1 MAALIKKRVLAEFNQ
16 SQAIVNEPPIKRLKT
31 LRLLS
36 TSGSKNGTDSSSAL
50 AYIEC
55 LEKCKSGNDALQLL
69 VRISDAIAYI
79 APEDVPIA
87 VKKLAERFVVENEIA
102 VRAKIFWV
110 FAELGEV
117 TPDTLEKAKI
127 VNETAELLRNE
138 ESHRVK
144 SQGLAT
150 LLKLGDYQRALVLK
164 IAQEHLPDTWHGVQ
178 TRCLSIIGRYLTAN
192 TADDTLTL
200 IGNYARSQDP
210 RVRAQ
215 AFETMAEL
223 HSHRGCRLPASFF
236 KEACAALGDDYEIVR
251 RAVLK
256 LIYLLGREYPENI
269 VVGSDGEDVR
279 MVDCAFSQICSLMGD
294 LSPRVRASAM
304 SLLGT
309 MKSVSRRYIEQ
320 ALDKKQKVVEAD
332 RPEVE
337 EKSGSC
343 GAFIHGLEDEF
354 LEVRTAA
361 VEALCTLSLEQPS
374 IARISLDFM
383 VDMFNDEIQDVR
395 LRAIESLKKMSS
407 SVTLQEDQLETIL
420 GALEDFSGEVRE
432 GLHAMLAASH
442 LATTNCLY
450 MCVNRLLDNLS
461 RYPQDRESIRSCLAE
476 LGASHPYLTLPLV
489 PQLLGRHPFFDT
501 PEPDVDEPS
510 YASVLVLIFNAALHC
525 PSMHALFTEHA
536 SKHYHYLRDTMPH
549 LVPRLRPALTS
560 SGIKMEDM
568 DNEENRD
575 KRGREFLEKMGIGIE
590 NARPG
595 GRVHTQLLETAAIDL
610 DRMAEMDHHMEG
622 AARFTALYIRCLLLL
637 KSVLKECS
645 VSSTTSISANPVPNA
660 NNNIFVLLQ
669 HTQKLQRLFS
679 GLDENDIILANDM
692 WLKALAI
699 ELVRVTKSATGSA
712 LPLARYFLSEAD
724 ALPQDTSRLPP
735 FSRALVLQ
743 IPTLADVKPGSLTR
757 LLLPLLLTPVIQ
769 GEERL
774 PRPSA
779 TTRFCRA
786 HIEEPRGD
794 ADAALKFTGGLLLGI
809 PLNAKILNLRDPS
822 TLRIKLRH
830 PDQQVQL
837 LLPRQSDLRMQQSNQ
852 KDYRLR
858 TIVLLSHQVW
868 MEPCN
873 VEISLALLLP
883 SSSICTHPPLDDP
896 CVIDLCK
903 PIKVSIA
910 PKAIKRG
917 I

>member
-1 MAALIKKRVLAEFNQ
+1 MAALMKKRVLAEFTQ
-16 SQAIVNEPPIKRLKT
+16 SQVVSEPPLKRLRT
-31 LRLLS
+31 LRLAS
-36 TSGSKNGTDSSSAL
+36 TTGSKNGTEGSSAL

-55 LEKCKSGNDALQLL
+55 LEKCKGGNDALQLL
-69 VRISDAIAYI
+69 VRISDTIAYI
-79 APEDVPIA
+79 SPEDVPS
-87 VKKLAERFVVENEIA
+87 VVRKLSERFAIETEAA
-102 VRAKIFWV
+102 VRAKILWI

-117 TPDTLEKAKI
+117 TNDAAEKARI
-127 VNETAELLRNE
+127 VTETAEILRNE

-150 LLKLGDYQRALVLK
+150 LLKLGDYHRSLVLK
-164 IAQEHLPDTWHGVQ
+164 IAREHLPDTWHGVQ

-192 TADDTLTL
+192 TADDTLTFV
-200 IGNYARSQDP
+200 GNYARSQDP

-236 KEACAALGDDYEIVR
+236 GEACAALRDDYEIVR

-256 LIYLLGREYPENI
+256 LIWLLGREYPDNMI
-269 VVGSDGEDVR
+269 MGLDGEDIR

-309 MKSVSRRYIEQ
+309 MKDVSRRYIEQ
-320 ALDKKQKVVEAD
+320 ALDKKQKIVEAD

-361 VEALCTLSLEQPS
+361 VEALCTLSLEQPT

-395 LRAIESLKKMSS
+395 LRAIESLRKMSV
-407 SVTLQEDQLETIL
+407 SVTLREDQLETIL

-432 GLHAMLAASH
+432 GLHATLAASR
-442 LATTNCLY
+442 LATRNCLH
-450 MCVNRLLDNLS
+450 MCVNRLLDNLT
-461 RYPQDRESIRSCLAE
+461 RYPQDRESIRSCLAA

-549 LVPRLRPALTS
+549 LVPRLRPSITS
-560 SGIKMEDM
+560 GPGFGKEDA
-568 DNEENRD
+568 DHEEARD
-575 KRGREFLEKMGIGIE
+575 HRGREFLEKMVVGVE

-595 GRVHTQLLETAAIDL
+595 GRVHTQLLEAAAIDL
-610 DRMAEMDHHMEG
+610 DRLAEMDNRMEG
-622 AARFTALYIRCLLLL
+622 AASFTALYIRCLLLL
-637 KSVLKECS
+637 KSILKEFSITSANS
-645 VSSTTSISANPVPNA
+645 VSASPVPNTST
-660 NNNIFVLLQ
+660 NVSVLLQ
-669 HTQKLQRLFS
+669 NTQKLQRLFS
-679 GLDENDIILANDM
+679 GLGETDIILANDV
-692 WLKALAI
+692 WLKALAV
-699 ELVRVTKSATGSA
+699 ELIRVTRSATGSA
-712 LPLARYFLSEAD
+712 LPLARHFLSEAD
-724 ALPQDTSRLPP
+724 SLPQDTTKLPP
-735 FSRALVLQ
+735 FSRALVHQ

-757 LLLPLLLTPVIQ
+757 LLLPLLLTPSAKE
-769 GEERL
+769 EERL

-779 TTRFCRA
+779 STRFCRA
-786 HIEEPRGD
+786 IIEEPRGD

-809 PLNAKILNLRDPS
+809 PLTAKIQNLRDS
-822 TLRIKLRH
+822 SILRIKLRH

-837 LLPRQSDLRMQQSNQ
+837 LLPRQSDLRVQNTEHN
-852 KDYRLR
+852 DYRLK
-858 TIVLLSHQVW
+858 TTVLLSHQVW
-868 MEPCN
+868 MEACN
-873 VEISLALLLP
+873 VEISLALLVP
-883 SSSICTHPPLDDP
+883 TSSVCTHAPLDDP

-903 PIKVSIA
+903 PTKVSIA
-910 PKAIKRG
+910 PKPIKRG

>member
-1 MAALIKKRVLAEFNQ
+1 MAALMKKRVLAEFNQ
-16 SQAIVNEPPIKRLKT
+16 SQVVNDPPLKRLRT
-31 LRLLS
+31 LRLIS
-36 TSGSKNGTDSSSAL
+36 NSGSKNGIEGSSAL

-55 LEKCKSGNDALQLL
+55 LEKCKCGNDALQLL
-69 VRISDAIAYI
+69 VRISDTIAYI
-79 APEDVPIA
+79 SPEDVPSV
-87 VKKLAERFVVENEIA
+87 VKKLSERFTIETEAA
-102 VRAKIFWV
+102 VRAKILWI

-117 TPDTLEKAKI
+117 TNDSIEKTKI
-127 VNETAELLRNE
+127 VNETAELLKNE

-150 LLKLGDYQRALVLK
+150 LLKLGDYHRTLVLK
-164 IAQEHLPDTWHGVQ
+164 IAREHLPDTWHGVQ

-192 TADDTLTL
+192 ITDDTLPL
-200 IGNYARSQDP
+200 VSNYAYSQDP

-223 HSHRGCRLPASFF
+223 HSYRGCRLPASFF
-236 KEACAALGDDYEIVR
+236 GEACTALRDDYEIVR
-251 RAVLK
+251 RTVLK
-256 LIYLLGREYPENI
+256 LIWLLGREYPENI
-269 VVGSDGEDVR
+269 IVGTDGEDIR

-294 LSPRVRASAM
+294 LSPRVRALAM

-309 MKSVSRRYIEQ
+309 MKCVSQRYIEQ

-361 VEALCTLSLEQPS
+361 VEALCTLSLEQPN

-395 LRAIESLKKMSS
+395 LRAIESLRKMSA
-407 SVTLQEDQLETIL
+407 SVTLREDQLETIL

-432 GLHAMLAASH
+432 GLHATLAASQ
-442 LATTNCLY
+442 LATRNCLH

-461 RYPQDRESIRSCLAE
+461 RYPQDKESIRNCLAA

-510 YASVLVLIFNAALHC
+510 YASVLVLVFNAALHC

-549 LVPRLRPALTS
+549 LVPRLRPTVTS
-560 SGIKMEDM
+560 GSDFGKEDKI
-568 DNEENRD
+568 DEEAE
-575 KRGREFLEKMGIGIE
+575 RGKEFLEKVVTGVE

-595 GRVHTQLLETAAIDL
+595 GRVHTQLLEAAAIDL
-610 DRMAEMDHHMEG
+610 DRLAEMDHRMEG

-637 KSVLKECS
+637 KSILKEFSILSTNS
-645 VSSTTSISANPVPNA
+645 VSTSPLPNTTTNVS
-660 NNNIFVLLQ
+660 VLLQ
-669 HTQKLQRLFS
+669 NTQKLQRLFS
-679 GLDENDIILANDM
+679 GLNENEIILANDV
-692 WLKALAI
+692 WLKALAV
-699 ELVRVTKSATGSA
+699 ELIRVTRSVTGRSA
-712 LPLARYFLSEAD
+712 LPLARHFLSEAD
-724 ALPQDTSRLPP
+724 ILPQDTTKLPS

-757 LLLPLLLTPVIQ
+757 MLLPLLLTPASQ

-774 PRPSA
+774 PRPSVS
-779 TTRFCRA
+779 TRFCRA
-786 HIEEPRGD
+786 IIEEPRGD

-809 PLNAKILNLRDPS
+809 PLTAKILNLRDPS
-822 TLRIKLRH
+822 ILRIKLRH

-837 LLPRQSDLRMQQSNQ
+837 LLPRQSDLRLQNTEQN
-852 KDYRLR
+852 DYRLR

-868 MEPCN
+868 MEACN
-873 VEISLALLLP
+873 VEISLALLVP
-883 SSSICTHPPLDDP
+883 SSAVCTHSPLDDP

-903 PIKVSIA
+903 PTKVSIA
-910 PKAIKRG
+910 PKPIKRG

>member
-1 MAALIKKRVLAEFNQ
+1 MNYKIFNQ
-16 SQAIVNEPPIKRLKT
+16 IVNEPPIKRLKT

-87 VKKLAERFVVENEIA
+87 IKKLAERFVVENEIA

-320 ALDKKQKVVEAD
+320 ALDKKQKVIEAD

-560 SGIKMEDM
+560 SGIKIEDM

-757 LLLPLLLTPVIQ
+757 LLLPLLLTPVVQ

-786 HIEEPRGD
+786 YIEEPRGD

-883 SSSICTHPPLDDP
+883 SSSICTNPPLDDP
-896 CVIDLCK
+896 YVIDLCK

-910 PKAIKRG
+910 PKAFKRG

>member
-1 MAALIKKRVLAEFNQ
+1 
-16 SQAIVNEPPIKRLKT
+16 
-31 LRLLS
+31 
-36 TSGSKNGTDSSSAL
+36 
-50 AYIEC
+50 
-55 LEKCKSGNDALQLL
+55 
-69 VRISDAIAYI
+69 
-79 APEDVPIA
+79 
-87 VKKLAERFVVENEIA
+87 
-102 VRAKIFWV
+102 
-110 FAELGEV
+110 
-117 TPDTLEKAKI
+117 
-127 VNETAELLRNE
+127 
-138 ESHRVK
+138 
-144 SQGLAT
+144 
-150 LLKLGDYQRALVLK
+150 
-164 IAQEHLPDTWHGVQ
+164 
-178 TRCLSIIGRYLTAN
+178 
-192 TADDTLTL
+192 
-200 IGNYARSQDP
+200 
-210 RVRAQ
+210 
-215 AFETMAEL
+215 
-223 HSHRGCRLPASFF
+223 
-236 KEACAALGDDYEIVR
+236 
-251 RAVLK
+251 
-256 LIYLLGREYPENI
+256 
-269 VVGSDGEDVR
+269 
-279 MVDCAFSQICSLMGD
+279 
-294 LSPRVRASAM
+294 
-304 SLLGT
+304 
-309 MKSVSRRYIEQ
+309 
-320 ALDKKQKVVEAD
+320 
-332 RPEVE
+332 
-337 EKSGSC
+337 
-343 GAFIHGLEDEF
+343 
-354 LEVRTAA
+354 
-361 VEALCTLSLEQPS
+361 
-374 IARISLDFM
+374 
-383 VDMFNDEIQDVR
+383 
-395 LRAIESLKKMSS
+395 
-407 SVTLQEDQLETIL
+407 
-420 GALEDFSGEVRE
+420 
-432 GLHAMLAASH
+432 
-442 LATTNCLY
+442 
-450 MCVNRLLDNLS
+450 
-461 RYPQDRESIRSCLAE
+461 
-476 LGASHPYLTLPLV
+476 
-489 PQLLGRHPFFDT
+489 
-501 PEPDVDEPS
+501 
-510 YASVLVLIFNAALHC
+510 
-525 PSMHALFTEHA
+525 MHALFTEHA

-560 SGIKMEDM
+560 GSGLKTEDM

-575 KRGREFLEKMGIGIE
+575 QRGREFLEKMVVGIE

-610 DRMAEMDHHMEG
+610 DRLAEMDHLMEG

-645 VSSTTSISANPVPNA
+645 VSSTTSISANPVPNT

-669 HTQKLQRLFS
+669 HTQKYVSLYIGEFSLIRDIILMIKEIQELIHYFFRLQRLFS
-679 GLDENDIILANDM
+679 RLGENEMILANDM

-757 LLLPLLLTPVIQ
+757 LLLPLLLTPVAQ

-837 LLPRQSDLRMQQSNQ
+837 LLPRQSDLRMQQSDQ

-858 TIVLLSHQVW
+858 TTVLLSHQVW

-903 PIKVSIA
+903 PTKVSIA